1 MAFILQ
7 RGRGVGAEIRRLFDH
22 QLGAALDALAAAPPE
37 IGDAR
42 RRIKKARTLLRLAR
56 PALGPRY
63 AAANR
68 RLRKAGHSL
77 GVLTDAAMVS
87 ETLEHLHGFDL
98 RRLPP
103 SSIDALRRVFAARV
117 RQLSSTEAVT
127 TRDRAVRLLERQR
140 RELANTAFFACG
152 VHSVVTA
159 VRAAHRDARAA
170 RQKALTRPTTQAFHA
185 WRRRTKHEWY
195 LFRLIDA
202 EVMGGAVDDQHRL
215 EALDG
220 RLGELHDVAVLLD
233 HIRAYSPLPR
243 SATAAALRAVRAYSF
258 DLRRRLRRLV
268 DVQDEPP
275 RELEVRL
282 LLLWLSG
289 SPLEQPR
296 GSNLWA
302 RRA

>member
-1 MAFILQ
+1 MAFTLQ
-7 RGRGVGAEIRRLFDH
+7 RGRGVGAEIRRLFDR
-22 QLGAALDALAAAPPE
+22 QLGAAIDALTAAPPD

-42 RRIKKARTLLRLAR
+42 RHIKKARTLLRLAR
-56 PALGPRY
+56 PALGPHY
-63 AAANR
+63 AAGNR
-68 RLRKAGHSL
+68 RLRKASHVL
-77 GVLTDAAMVS
+77 GVITDAGVAT
-87 ETLEHLHGFDL
+87 EALERLRGFDA
-98 RRLPP
+98 RRLPA
-103 SSIDALRRVFAARV
+103 SSVDALRRVFVARAK
-117 RQLSSTEAVT
+117 QLASSEVVT
-127 TRDRAVRLLERQR
+127 TRDRVMRLLEKQR
-140 RELANTAFFACG
+140 RELENIAFFACG
-152 VHSVVTA
+152 AHTVVAA

-170 RQKALTRPTTQAFHA
+170 RREALTRPTRRAFHA

-243 SATAAALRAVRAYSF
+243 PATAAALRAVRAYSF
-258 DLRRRLRRLV
+258 DLRRRPRWLV
-268 DVQDEPP
+268 DAQDEPP

-289 SPLEQPR
+289 APLDERR
-296 GSNLWA
+296 GTKRWA